1 MPYKYFTEDE
11 LKCQHC
17 GSKGIDK
24 DFMNK
29 IEDLRHDLGFP
40 FKVNSAYRCKDHP
53 IEARKK
59 APGAHES
66 GHALDIGVSGEQA
79 HRLLYAALGAGMTG
93 IGVNQKGN
101 SRFIHLDD
109 LKCAENRPRPW
120 IWSY

>member
-1 MPYKYFTEDE
+1 ME
-11 LKCQHC
+11 
-17 GSKGIDK
+17 
-24 DFMNK
+24 K
-29 IEDLRHDLGFP
+29 IESLRSDLGFP

-79 HRLLYAALGAGMTG
+79 HRLLDAALGVGMTG
-93 IGVNQKGN
+93 VGVNQKGN

-109 LKCAENRPRPW
+109 LEWAEDRPRPW

>member
-17 GSKGIDK
+17 GAEGMDE
-24 DFMNK
+24 DFMEK

-40 FKVNSAYRCKDHP
+40 FKVTSAYRCKDHP
-53 IEARKK
+53 IEARK
-59 APGAHES
+59 ASPGAHES
-66 GHALDIGVSGEQA
+66 GHALDISIAGEDA
-79 HRLLYAALGAGMTG
+79 LRLLHAALEEGMTG
-93 IGVNQKGN
+93 IGVNQKGD

-109 LKCAENRPRPW
+109 LGWAKNRPRPW